1 MKERVLTLAEA
12 AKEVP
17 LSKTTLYRVAERGDA
32 DSPFRKVEGRWLT
45 TESDLIGWI
54 RGDRRKEDP
63 AKEKTVA
70 DLMEEVQRR
79 RTE

>member
-1 MKERVLTLAEA
+1 MKDRILTLAEA
-12 AKEVP
+12 AKHVP

-54 RGDRRKEDP
+54 RGEPRKEEP
-63 AKEKTVA
+63 AKERSVA
-70 DLMEEVQRR
+70 DLMEEVERR
-79 RTE
+79 RAR